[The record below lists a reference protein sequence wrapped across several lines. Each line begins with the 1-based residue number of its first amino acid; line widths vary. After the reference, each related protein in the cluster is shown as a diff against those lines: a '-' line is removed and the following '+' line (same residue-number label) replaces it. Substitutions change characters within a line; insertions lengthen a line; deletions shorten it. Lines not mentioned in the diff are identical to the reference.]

1 MTCKKR
7 RYSRQGALYAIVKAT
22 SELYSG
28 KSKND
33 TIPKRSYYCKRCHS
47 YHLTSQL
54 RYDIKKDKWRGA
66 KNSSYGKL

>member
-22 SELYSG
+22 SEFTAG
-28 KSKND
+28 KLKAD
-33 TIPKRSYYCKRCHS
+33 QRPKRSYYCKWCHS

-54 RYDIKKDKWRGA
+54 RYDIKKDKWKGA
-66 KNSSYGKL
+66 KNRSYGKL

>member
-28 KSKND
+28 KKKND
-33 TIPKRSYYCKRCHS
+33 TIPKRSYYCKWCHS

-54 RYDIKKDKWRGA
+54 RYDIKKDKWKGA
-66 KNSSYGKL
+66 KNRSYGKL